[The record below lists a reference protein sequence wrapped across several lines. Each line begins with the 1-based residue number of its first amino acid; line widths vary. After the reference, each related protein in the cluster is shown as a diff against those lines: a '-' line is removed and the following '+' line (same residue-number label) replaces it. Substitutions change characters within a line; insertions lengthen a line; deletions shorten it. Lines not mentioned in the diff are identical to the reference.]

1 MAPALELGNGDSMI
15 SNSSITPL
23 EEAALNAYDFA
34 TGLAAAALVQ
44 DLVKQGDE
52 AQAGYKDQSLHRE
65 VRVEA
70 LRSGREAN
78 QQLALVAACHAAIG
92 ISA

>member
-1 MAPALELGNGDSMI
+1 MI

-23 EEAALNAYDFA
+23 EIAALNAYDFA
-34 TGLAAAALVQ
+34 VGLGVMALIQ

-52 AQAGYKDQSLHRE
+52 ARIGMRDTSLPDEIRAQAIQ
-65 VRVEA
+65 
-70 LRSGREAN
+70 SGREAS
-78 QQLALVAACHAAIG
+78 QQLELVAAAQAAIG

>member
-1 MAPALELGNGDSMI
+1 MI
-15 SNSSITPL
+15 SSMTITPL

-34 TGLAAAALVQ
+34 MGIAATALIQ

-52 AQAGYKDQSLHRE
+52 ARLGYRDRSLPRE
-65 VRVEA
+65 VRAEA

-78 QQLALVAACHAAIG
+78 QQLALVAAAQAACG

>member
-1 MAPALELGNGDSMI
+1 MI
-15 SNSSITPL
+15 STDSITPL
-23 EEAALNAYDFA
+23 EVAALNAYDFA
-34 TGLAAAALVQ
+34 VGLGVMALIQ

-52 AQAGYKDQSLHRE
+52 ARDGYKDRSLSSEIRAK
-65 VRVEA
+65 A

-78 QQLALVAACHAAIG
+78 QQLALVAAAQAACG